1 MPTLIKHTREAVA
14 VSEIYITLLAPV
26 ADVIRD
32 RMGSGVNP
40 SMEGPSW
47 LTGKTWSDHSTTT
60 AFTRLRGRSTSLPRC
75 TDMK

>member
-40 SMEGPSW
+40 SMEGRPGSP
-47 LTGKTWSDHSTTT
+47 GK
-60 AFTRLRGRSTSLPRC
+60 RGVIIPQPQLLPGCVAGLHRC
-75 TDMK
+75 RAART